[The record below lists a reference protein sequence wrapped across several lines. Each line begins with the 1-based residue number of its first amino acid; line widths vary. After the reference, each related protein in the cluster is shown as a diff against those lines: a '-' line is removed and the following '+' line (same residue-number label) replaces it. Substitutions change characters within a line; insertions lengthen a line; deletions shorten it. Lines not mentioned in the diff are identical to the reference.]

1 LEISSFKTVQ
11 GSPDININAP
21 AGTTFSLS
29 PTSAVT
35 IIDPFTEYV
44 KVLKESFNFD
54 EICEFAK
61 HPDFSILFDGMH
73 GAGGPFAQRILIE
86 ELGFPKVSSGINVGV
101 YFYHFFP
108 LSIIIFLTL
117 CLLFELHNNRR

>member
-1 LEISSFKTVQ
+1 MEISSFKTVQ

-86 ELGFPKVSSGINVGV
+86 ELGFPKVNYSIDVGV
-101 YFYHFFP
+101 CFYHIF
-108 LSIIIFLTL
+108 SIIDHIFSNIVLVI
-117 CLLFELHNNRR
+117 

>member
-11 GSPDININAP
+11 GSPDIDINAP

-54 EICEFAK
+54 DISEFAK

-86 ELGFPKVSSGINVGV
+86 ELGFPKVIILSMLAYV
-101 YFYHFFP
+101 FFIFSL
-108 LSIIIFLTL
+108 LSIII
-117 CLLFELHNNRR
+117 LLNIVLVI